1 VLKVIDEYKPVLVLV
16 ILFYWIKIAIMQF
29 IPFRQQ
35 EMNTN
40 AGG

>member
-1 VLKVIDEYKPVLVLV
+1 
-16 ILFYWIKIAIMQF
+16 LFYWIKIAIMQF